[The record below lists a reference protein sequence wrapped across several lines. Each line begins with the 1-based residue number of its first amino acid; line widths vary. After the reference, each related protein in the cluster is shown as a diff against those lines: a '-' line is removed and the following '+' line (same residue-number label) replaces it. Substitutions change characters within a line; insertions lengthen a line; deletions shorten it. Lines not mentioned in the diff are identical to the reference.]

1 MSDITKNP
9 TDIISNAQNVLSN
22 TINRASQSDIGSAV
36 KDGLIESANSIQNI
50 LNEIFTNNGIMT
62 SQQEDELDKEVEL
75 AKLKLLE
82 AKSKSTILNLAM
94 YVGIGVAVVG
104 VLWYFTSKEN

>member
-1 MSDITKNP
+1 MDLQTNT
-9 TDIISNAQNVLSN
+9 TDIINNAQNVLNN
-22 TINRASQSDIGSAV
+22 TLNRASQSDIGSAL
-36 KDGLIESANSIQNI
+36 KDGLIESASSIQGI

-62 SQQEDELDKEVEL
+62 TQQVDELDKQVEL

-82 AKSKSTILNLAM
+82 AKSKSTIVNLAM
-94 YVGIGVAVVG
+94 YIGIGVAVVG

>member
-1 MSDITKNP
+1 MDVQTNT
-9 TDIISNAQNVLSN
+9 TDIIANAQNVLTN

-36 KDGLIESANSIQNI
+36 KNGLIESATSIQNI
-50 LNEIFTNNGIMT
+50 LNEVFINNGIMT
-62 SQQEDELDKEVEL
+62 NQQVDELDKQVEL

-82 AKSKSTILNLAM
+82 AKSKSTIVNLAM

-104 VLWYFTSKEN
+104 VLWYFTSKEK

>member
-1 MSDITKNP
+1 MDVQNNT
-9 TDIISNAQNVLSN
+9 TDIINNAQNVLNN
-22 TINRASQSDIGSAV
+22 TLNRASQSDIGSAL
-36 KDGLIESANSIQNI
+36 KDGLIESASSIQNI

-62 SQQEDELDKEVEL
+62 TQQVDELDKQVEL

-82 AKSKSTILNLAM
+82 AKSKSTIVNLAM
-94 YVGIGVAVVG
+94 YIGIGVAVVG

>member
-1 MSDITKNP
+1 MDVQTNT
-9 TDIISNAQNVLSN
+9 TDLINDAQNVLNN
-22 TINRASQSDIGSAV
+22 TLNRASQSDIGSAL
-36 KDGLIESANSIQNI
+36 KDGLIESASSIQNI
-50 LNEIFTNNGIMT
+50 LNEVFTNNGIMT
-62 SQQEDELDKEVEL
+62 TQQVDELDKQVEL

-94 YVGIGVAVVG
+94 YIGIGVAVVG

>member
-1 MSDITKNP
+1 MDVQTNT
-9 TDIISNAQNVLSN
+9 TDLINDAQNVLNN
-22 TINRASQSDIGSAV
+22 TLNRASQSDIGSAL
-36 KDGLIESANSIQNI
+36 KDGLIESASSIQNI
-50 LNEIFTNNGIMT
+50 LNEVFTNNGIMT
-62 SQQEDELDKEVEL
+62 TQQVDELDKQVEL

>member
-1 MSDITKNP
+1 MDVQTNT
-9 TDIISNAQNVLSN
+9 TDLINDAKNVLNN
-22 TINRASQSDIGSAV
+22 TLNRASQSDIGSAL
-36 KDGLIESANSIQNI
+36 KDGLIESASSIQNI
-50 LNEIFTNNGIMT
+50 LNEVFTNNGIMT
-62 SQQEDELDKEVEL
+62 TQQVDELDKQVEL

-94 YVGIGVAVVG
+94 YIGIGVAVVG